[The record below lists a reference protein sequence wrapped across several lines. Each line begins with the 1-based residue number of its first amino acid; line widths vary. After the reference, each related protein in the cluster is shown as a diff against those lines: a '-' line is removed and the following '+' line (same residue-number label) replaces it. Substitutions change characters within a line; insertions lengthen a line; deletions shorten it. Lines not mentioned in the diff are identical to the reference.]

1 MMNCRPTLTL
11 LSTSEKLR
19 TGEGELLEL
28 EDATRY
34 KSIIGALQYLIL
46 IWPDLS
52 FSITKV
58 G

>member
-1 MMNCRPTLTL
+1 MDLKPTASP
-11 LSTSEKLR
+11 LSTSKKLR

-58 G
+58 C